1 MKVKIDDQLVNC
13 GLVMDGENLNIG
25 LIGIS
30 DLGSV
35 YQNFTPASMPQ
46 VMVYDDNDELIAI
59 YANRKVT
66 GVYWSK
72 DNIQVSMQVDPV
84 EISEL
89 DRVMEALN
97 EQSEN
102 STVNEDAIA
111 ELAEIIADIDSRIEV
126 MEENIQQ
133 LFELIPHD

>member
-1 MKVKIDDQLVNC
+1 MKVKIDDQLVSC
-13 GLVMDGENLNIG
+13 GLVMDGDNLNIG

-35 YQNFTPASMPQ
+35 YQNFTPSSMPQ

-66 GVYWSK
+66 GVYWSN

-111 ELAEIIADIDSRIEV
+111 ELAEIIADMDSRIEV